1 VCFVRKVTMLVKSS
15 DEIVEQWFDVRLKR
29 IRLLQK
35 GKFDD
40 WLLKSG
46 QEDYGR
52 VESGF
57 KQERHGI
64 VLQLS

>member
-1 VCFVRKVTMLVKSS
+1 MLVKSS

-52 VESGF
+52 VD
-57 KQERHGI
+57 
-64 VLQLS
+64 LSRKDMELYCS